1 MPTNRSKQL
10 TTMLLQFYDKP
21 IAKVSLELF
30 FTVSAVI
37 IFALFAIRPTLQTMG
52 KLIKELD
59 DKRALN
65 QKLAQK
71 VAALSTAQTQY
82 EAVKDRVF
90 VLDQAVPPTPQF
102 EQALLI
108 IEKVA
113 SETQLTIVNLQA
125 KEVPKEPDPATDVPF
140 DQKSRTN
147 RPIVLTVLGD
157 YPTIRQLI
165 EDLQSQRRAL
175 IVDTVVFSVVEQ
187 RGKKVLQA
195 NITINVPFYAADPAK
210 AAANA
215 GTLPSAPVEAPLP

>member
-1 MPTNRSKQL
+1 MPTSRSKQL
-10 TTMLLQFYDKP
+10 TTMLMQFYDKP

-52 KLIKELD
+52 KLVKELD
-59 DKRALN
+59 DKKVLN

-82 EAVKDRVF
+82 ESIKDRVSI
-90 VLDQAVPPTPQF
+90 LDQSVPPTPQF

-113 SETQLTIVNLQA
+113 SESQLTIVNLQS
-125 KEVPKEPDPATDVPF
+125 KEVPKEPDPNADVPF
-140 DQKSRTN
+140 EQKSRTS
-147 RPIVLTVLGD
+147 RPIVLTVTGD

-165 EDLQSQRRAL
+165 ESLQSQRRAL
-175 IVDTVVFSVVEQ
+175 IVDTVVFSINEQ
-187 RGKKVLQA
+187 RGRKVLQA
-195 NITINVPFYAADPAK
+195 TITINVPFFAPDPAK
-210 AAANA
+210 AAIAA
-215 GTLPSAPVEAPLP
+215 GAAAVTPAP